1 MNDLNLLSSIPV
13 VGIGF
18 AVASITL
25 NATADVFKALGK
37 QAPPWLAK
45 VLNFTSVA
53 IHLLNGNTGVVT
65 QATPPSKEQ
74 S

>member
-1 MNDLNLLSSIPV
+1 MNNIGDLLSNVPM

-37 QAPPWLAK
+37 TAPPWLAK
-45 VLNFTSVA
+45 ILNVTSIG

-65 QATPPSKEQ
+65 QAAPPAPKQ
-74 S
+74 